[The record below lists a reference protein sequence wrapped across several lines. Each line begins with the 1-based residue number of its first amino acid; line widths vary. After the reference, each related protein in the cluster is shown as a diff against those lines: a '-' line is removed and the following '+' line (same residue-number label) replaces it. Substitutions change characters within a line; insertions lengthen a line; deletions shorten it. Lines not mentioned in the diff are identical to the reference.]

1 MKHLINE
8 SADAGKDFLMDISIL
23 AILSALSLWLG
34 YRFYGKW
41 ISTQVYGVGDF
52 KDSDL
57 PSVSKENGID
67 YVPTQ
72 KSILFG
78 HHYVTIAGAGP
89 IVGPAVAVTWG
100 WLPALLWIVFGSIF
114 IGAVHDLG
122 ALVLSARNQGRSIG
136 DLCAEILSPRV
147 RSLFLFFIMLALWV
161 VLAVFA
167 FVIASLFVARPES
180 ILAVWIEIPLAL
192 LVGWKLTRGG
202 SMAIWGGLALLIM
215 YACIGIGSIDS
226 VRELMA
232 FEWSDSE
239 LGDRLQ
245 ENARLF
251 WLIALFA
258 YAWIAS
264 SLPVHRLLQPRD
276 AINSHQLF
284 VAVSLLIIGILV
296 AMLTGSSQLEI
307 VAPAIND
314 QPPPNAPPL
323 FPFLFITI
331 ACGAISGFHCM
342 VASGTTSK
350 QLESETHARSI
361 GYGAMILEGGLAVVV
376 ILCCVSAAG
385 FTDSSVW
392 AEKYSTH
399 WVGSDSLLV
408 RLSGFIY
415 GGAAFIKN
423 ALPFLELEFLATV
436 VTVMII
442 SFAAT
447 TMDSATRI
455 QRYVLEELGRSTGFS
470 VLENRHISAAAAVTS
485 AGALALL
492 AGKGGTGG
500 LVLWPIFGVTN
511 QLLASLTLVVL
522 TAWQSR
528 RGKPVLPT
536 LIPLILLSGIVG
548 WAAIRQMSGLLAEES
563 LPWPQIIVLG
573 FGMLLQVWMLFEGIT
588 TLRKNRFPGSHVDP
602 MGVVHMPAKSGD

>member
-1 MKHLINE
+1 
-8 SADAGKDFLMDISIL
+8 MDISTL
-23 AILSALSLWLG
+23 AILSGLSLWLG

-41 ISTQVYGVGDF
+41 ISTQVYGVGEF

-57 PSVSKENGID
+57 PGVCKENGMD
-67 YVPTQ
+67 YVPTK

-100 WLPALLWIVFGSIF
+100 WLPALLWILFGSIF

-147 RSLFLFFIMLALWV
+147 RTLFLIFIMLALWV

-202 SMAIWGGLALLIM
+202 SMAVWGGLALLIM
-215 YACIGIGSIDS
+215 YACIGLGSTDS
-226 VRELMA
+226 VRSLMA
-232 FEWSDSE
+232 FEWGSSE
-239 LGDRLQ
+239 IGNQLQ
-245 ENARLF
+245 ENAHLF
-251 WLIALFA
+251 WLFALFA

-284 VAVSLLIIGILV
+284 TAMGLLIIGVLI
-296 AMLTGSSQLEI
+296 ATFTGSSQLEI
-307 VAPAIND
+307 VAPAINH
-314 QPPPNAPPL
+314 QLPANAPPL

-350 QLESETHARSI
+350 QLESESDARSI
-361 GYGAMILEGGLAVVV
+361 GYGAMILEGALAVIV

-385 FTDSSVW
+385 FADPSLWV
-392 AEKYSTH
+392 AKYSTQ

-423 ALPFLELEFLATV
+423 ALPFLETEFLATV

-455 QRYVLEELGRSTGFS
+455 QRYVLEELGRSTGLS
-470 VLENRHISAAAAVTS
+470 LLENRHISAATAVTS

-492 AGKGGTGG
+492 AGTGGTGG

-536 LIPLILLSGIVG
+536 LIPLILLTGIVG
-548 WAAIRQMSGLLAEES
+548 WAAIQQMSGLLAQET
-563 LPWPQIIVLG
+563 LPWHQITVLG
-573 FGMLLQVWMLFEGIT
+573 FGMILQVWMLFEGIS
-588 TLRKNRFPGSHVDP
+588 TLRTKTQPSSHVDP
-602 MGVVHMPAKSGD
+602 MGIVYMSEKPAD

>member
-1 MKHLINE
+1 MQISLLALI
-8 SADAGKDFLMDISIL
+8 
-23 AILSALSLWLG
+23 SALALWWG

-41 ISTQVYGVGDF
+41 ISTRVYGIGDF
-52 KDSDL
+52 EDQAL
-57 PSVSKENGID
+57 PSNKQANGID
-67 YVPTQ
+67 FVPTQ
-72 KSILFG
+72 RSILFG

-100 WLPALLWIVFGSIF
+100 WLPAVLWVVLGSIF

-122 ALVLSARNQGRSIG
+122 SLVLSARNQGRSIG

-147 RSLFLFFIMLALWV
+147 RTIFLIFIMLALWV

-167 FVIASLFVARPES
+167 FVIASLFVAHPES

-192 LVGWKLTRGG
+192 LVGWKLLRGG
-202 SMAIWGGLALLIM
+202 SMLIWGGLALITM
-215 YACIGIGSIDS
+215 YLCIGIGSHES
-226 VRELMA
+226 VRPLLA
-232 FEWSDSE
+232 FEWGDSS
-239 LGDRLQ
+239 LGETLK

-251 WLIALFA
+251 WLFILFI

-264 SLPVHRLLQPRD
+264 SMPVQKLLQPRD

-284 VAVSLLIIGILV
+284 AAIGALIVGMVVATVS
-296 AMLTGSSQLEI
+296 GSSDLEI
-307 VAPAIND
+307 VAPAIN
-314 QPPPNAPPL
+314 QNPPAEAPPL

-350 QLESETHARSI
+350 QLESESHARSI
-361 GYGAMILEGGLAVVV
+361 GYGAMILEGGLAVIV

-385 FTDSSVW
+385 FADAASW
-392 AEKYSTH
+392 AAKYSSN
-399 WVGSDSLLV
+399 WVGSDSLIV
-408 RLSGFIY
+408 RLDGFIY
-415 GGAAFIKN
+415 GGAAFIQEVV
-423 ALPFLELEFLATV
+423 PFPAIEFLASV
-436 VTVMII
+436 VTVVII

-455 QRYVLEELGRSTGFS
+455 QRYVLEELGRSSGLR
-470 VLENRHISAAAAVTS
+470 VLENRHVAAATAVVS

-492 AGKGGTGG
+492 AGEGGTGG

-522 TAWQSR
+522 TTWQSR
-528 RGKPVLPT
+528 RGRPVLPT
-536 LIPLILLSGIVG
+536 LIPLVALTFIVG
-548 WAAIRQMSGLLAEES
+548 WAATVKMTQLLSGDS
-563 LPWPQIIVLG
+563 IPWHQVGVLG
-573 FGMLLQVWMLFEGIT
+573 LGIILQVWMLVEGLLSIGGKK
-588 TLRKNRFPGSHVDP
+588 TLHGNVDEL
-602 MGVVHMPAKSGD
+602 GVVQRLTKD

>member
-1 MKHLINE
+1 
-8 SADAGKDFLMDISIL
+8 
-23 AILSALSLWLG
+23 
-34 YRFYGKW
+34 
-41 ISTQVYGVGDF
+41 VYGIGEF
-52 KDSDL
+52 NDSSL
-57 PSVSKENGID
+57 PSVQNENGID

-72 KSILFG
+72 RSILFG

-100 WLPALLWIVFGSIF
+100 WLPALLWVVLGSIF

-147 RSLFLFFIMLALWV
+147 RLLFLLFIMLALWV

-192 LVGWKLTRGG
+192 LVGWKLLRGG
-202 SMAIWGGLALLIM
+202 SMALWGGLALLIM
-215 YACIGIGSIDS
+215 YACIGIGSQDG
-226 VRELMA
+226 VRAFMA
-232 FEWSDSE
+232 FDWGDSA
-239 LGDRLQ
+239 LGAGLQ
-245 ENARLF
+245 ENALLIWLF
-251 WLIALFA
+251 ALFI

-264 SLPVHRLLQPRD
+264 SMPVQRLLQPRD
-276 AINSHQLF
+276 AINSHQL
-284 VAVSLLIIGILV
+284 LV
-296 AMLTGSSQLEI
+296 AIGALVVGIVIATVTGSAHLEI
-307 VAPAIND
+307 VAPAINES
-314 QPPPNAPPL
+314 PPAQAPPL

-350 QLESETHARSI
+350 QLESESHARSI

-385 FTDSSVW
+385 FADPTAW
-392 AEKYSTH
+392 TAKYSSH
-399 WVGSDSLLV
+399 WVGTDSLLH

-415 GGAAFIKN
+415 GGAAFIQS
-423 ALPFLELEFLATV
+423 AVPFLGIEFLATV
-436 VTVMII
+436 VTVVII

-455 QRYVLEELGRSTGFS
+455 QRYVLEELGRSTGIKS
-470 VLENRHISAAAAVTS
+470 LENRHVSAAVAVLS

-492 AGKGGTGG
+492 AGEGGKGG

-522 TAWQSR
+522 TTWQAR
-528 RGKPVLPT
+528 RGRPVLPT
-536 LIPLILLSGIVG
+536 LIPLIVLTVIVG
-548 WAAIRQMSGLLAEES
+548 WAALRQMNQLISGETI
-563 LPWPQIIVLG
+563 PWHQVGVLTL
-573 FGMLLQVWMLFEGIT
+573 GMVLQVWMLIEG
-588 TLRKNRFPGSHVDP
+588 LLARSGKESAHGRVDG
-602 MGVVHMPAKSGD
+602 MGVVQLSSER

>member
-1 MKHLINE
+1 MQ
-8 SADAGKDFLMDISIL
+8 ISLL
-23 AILSALSLWLG
+23 ALFSALALWLG

-41 ISTQVYGVGDF
+41 ISTRVFGIGEFED
-52 KDSDL
+52 KAL
-57 PSVSKENGID
+57 PSIQKQNGVD
-67 YVPTQ
+67 YVPTER
-72 KSILFG
+72 SILFG

-100 WLPALLWIVFGSIF
+100 WLPALLWVVIGSIF

-122 ALVLSARNQGRSIG
+122 SLVLSARNQGRSIG

-147 RSLFLFFIMLALWV
+147 RSLFLIFIMLALWV

-167 FVIASLFVARPES
+167 FVIASLFVDRPES

-192 LVGWKLTRGG
+192 LVGWKLLRGG
-202 SMAIWGGLALLIM
+202 SMAVWGGLALIVM
-215 YACIGIGSIDS
+215 YICIGIGSTDP
-226 VRELMA
+226 VRAFMA
-232 FEWSDSE
+232 FEWGDSS
-239 LGDRLQ
+239 LGEGLK

-251 WLIALFA
+251 WLFVLFI

-264 SLPVHRLLQPRD
+264 SMPVQKLLQPRD

-284 VAVSLLIIGILV
+284 VAIGALV
-296 AMLTGSSQLEI
+296 VGLFVATLTGSSELEI
-307 VAPAIND
+307 VAPAINENLPA
-314 QPPPNAPPL
+314 QAPPL

-350 QLESETHARSI
+350 QLESESHARSI

-385 FTDSSVW
+385 FADSGAW
-392 AEKYSTH
+392 AAKYSSH
-399 WVGSDSLLV
+399 WVGTDSLLD
-408 RLSGFIY
+408 RLYGFIY
-415 GGAAFIKN
+415 GGAAFIQN
-423 ALPFLELEFLATV
+423 AVPFLEIEFLATV
-436 VTVMII
+436 VTVVII

-455 QRYVLEELGRSTGFS
+455 QRYVLEELGRSTGITP
-470 VLENRHISAAAAVTS
+470 LQNRHVSAAVAVVS

-492 AGKGGTGG
+492 AGEGGTGG

-522 TAWQSR
+522 TTWQSR
-528 RGKPVLPT
+528 RGRPVLPT
-536 LIPLILLSGIVG
+536 LIPLIVLTFIVG
-548 WAAIRQMSGLLAEES
+548 WAAVRQMNGLLS
-563 LPWPQIIVLG
+563 GDSIPWHQVGVLG
-573 FGMLLQVWMLFEGIT
+573 LGMLLQVWMLAEG
-588 TLRKNRFPGSHVDP
+588 LLALGGKKSAHGEVDAL
-602 MGVVHMPAKSGD
+602 GVVKTTPKP